1 MYLRGITWFVL
12 SLLAVTSLAG
22 QQPAETGPVIKYP
35 LTEKEGPW
43 LIHIGSFRGDESL
56 EFAHRFAEETRS
68 KYKYQ
73 TYVYSMNEEDARQD
87 REALRQL
94 QLKTIGSETLA
105 ESTERQKFKTVRVI
119 KEFSVFVGSFPDME
133 RARTEAARIK
143 EFDPPTSI
151 PSFGIHLYNEPKARA
166 NQDPEANTIGGIFG
180 LRASTQSEEGKRL
193 KQSLG
198 NPYRQAFVVR
208 NPVVTRKKTPTV
220 TVQNKAAVPMD
231 PTWAELNAK
240 EKHSIFSC
248 PKKWTIVVAKFSPPT
263 EVSPMNTSVVQ
274 VGSRTSNA
282 SLGKGIENAAETA
295 RKMAEILRDGGK
307 GYDAYVFHTRQYS
320 LVTVGAF
327 DHRYDPNME
336 QAWNILSQFA
346 QQQTDEKSPFSLLM
360 KMPQP
365 MQIPGR

>member
-12 SLLAVTSLAG
+12 SLLVVTSLAG

-43 LIHIGSFRGDESL
+43 LIHIGSFRGDEAL
-56 EFAHRFAEETRS
+56 EFANRFAEETRS

-87 REALRQL
+87 REALRQM

-105 ESTERQKFKTVRVI
+105 ESTERQKLKTVRVI

-133 RARTEAARIK
+133 NARIEAARIK
-143 EFDPPTSI
+143 EFDPPSSI
-151 PSFGIHLYNEPKARA
+151 PAFGVHLYNEPKAKAVR
-166 NQDPEANTIGGIFG
+166 DPEANTFGGIFG
-180 LRASTQSEEGKRL
+180 LRATTQSEEGKRI

-208 NPVVTRKKTPTV
+208 NPVVTRKKSPTV
-220 TVQNKAAVPMD
+220 TVQNKNSVPMD
-231 PTWAELNAK
+231 PAWNELNAR

-248 PKKWTIVVAKFSPPT
+248 PKSWTLVVAKFDPPS
-263 EVSPMNTSVVQ
+263 EVSPLNSSVVQ
-274 VGSRTSNA
+274 VGNRSTPA
-282 SLGKGIENAAETA
+282 SLGKGLENAAETA
-295 RKMAEILRDGGK
+295 RQMAELLRDGGK

-327 DHRYDPNME
+327 EHRFDPNME

-346 QQQTDEKSPFSLLM
+346 QQQKDEKSPFSLLL
-360 KMPQP
+360 KVPQP